1 MPLTFAFLCATQNQ
15 SKRQKIFRRDRK
27 NFQLK
32 ISEKKDFT
40 KISQIFII
48 KERDTFELKV
58 SRKCWKRK
66 NRAKKPEIPLKRMKK
81 LSESLDFRQK
91 SSDSPTLVEIT
102 RFELVASSL
111 RTRRSTNWAIS
122 PKHSIIIPFLALFVK
137 CFFVVF

>member
-1 MPLTFAFLCATQNQ
+1 MPLTFVFLCATQNQ
-15 SKRQKIFRRDRK
+15 PKRQKIFRRDRK
-27 NFQLK
+27 NFQSK

-66 NRAKKPEIPLKRMKK
+66 NRAKKPDIPLKRMKK